1 MSAHNGLDTVLKL
14 GIRAV
19 IKTESLLRRSQPSNW
34 RLVPVTRRDVQIPGI
49 RESALSANQ
58 VLPQQGRRR
67 RRPGRGSG
75 YLKAEGGRDRR
86 SRGARRTE
94 GSGGQSQEVQHG
106 SRQTGGG
113 YAKRYRSL
121 TAFSAWRGHHHP
133 ASEASRRWPRCG
145 FKLRSRW
152 RLPHQPIR
160 SREDASCYQEVG
172 GGRGGTLRRTG
183 VGVARRAQL
192 TQPGGKGRGLE

>member
-1 MSAHNGLDTVLKL
+1 MTAGRAGLGGPKAREGRARKFSTDPARQGVAMPNVTGHSPLFQL
-14 GIRAV
+14 G
-19 IKTESLLRRSQPSNW
+19 
-34 RLVPVTRRDVQIPGI
+34 G
-49 RESALSANQ
+49 
-58 VLPQQGRRR
+58 
-67 RRPGRGSG
+67 
-75 YLKAEGGRDRR
+75 
-86 SRGARRTE
+86 
-94 GSGGQSQEVQHG
+94 
-106 SRQTGGG
+106 
-113 YAKRYRSL
+113 
-121 TAFSAWRGHHHP
+121 GHHHP

-172 GGRGGTLRRTG
+172 SGRGGTLRRTG

>member
-34 RLVPVTRRDVQIPGI
+34 RLVPVTRRDVQIPRI

-121 TAFSAWRGHHHP
+121 TAFSAWGGTTIQLP
-133 ASEASRRWPRCG
+133 
-145 FKLRSRW
+145 KL
-152 RLPHQPIR
+152 
-160 SREDASCYQEVG
+160 AA
-172 GGRGGTLRRTG
+172 GGRGAGLNSAA
-183 VGVARRAQL
+183 VGGCHISQSGPEKTRAV
-192 TQPGGKGRGLE
+192 TRKWEVEGAGPCDGREWAWPGELS